1 MGGSVQEGILLTM
14 MDIIEV
20 GKLTREGSIVFY
32 LYFGAWGR
40 KNCLLRL
47 EDVQRDGRKF

>member
-1 MGGSVQEGILLTM
+1 MGGSVQEGILLTV
-14 MDIIEV
+14 MDITEV
-20 GKLTREGSIVFY
+20 GKLTRESSIVFY
-32 LYFGAWGR
+32 LYSGVWGR